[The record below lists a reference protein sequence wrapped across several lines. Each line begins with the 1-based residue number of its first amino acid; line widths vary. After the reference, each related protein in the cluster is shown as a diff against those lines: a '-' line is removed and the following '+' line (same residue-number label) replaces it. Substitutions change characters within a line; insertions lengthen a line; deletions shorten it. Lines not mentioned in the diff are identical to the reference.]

1 MKKKI
6 VVSIA
11 IFALLLI
18 SVVFANSYV
27 QALSKE
33 ERLQLNKQILEQ
45 KLENNEITE
54 EQANQIYENMQ
65 ERITY
70 CDNLCQQ
77 NENCPIYQQNGD
89 CIQQNNQC
97 IQKNDNYI
105 RNCGRGQNHHNRM
118 CNR

>member
-1 MKKKI
+1 MKKKVIISI
-6 VVSIA
+6 V

-33 ERLQLNKQILEQ
+33 ERLQVKKGILEQ
-45 KLENNEITE
+45 KVEENKITKQ
-54 EQANQIYENMQ
+54 QADQIYDNME
-65 ERITY
+65 ERMTN
-70 CDNLCQQ
+70 CDNVCVQ
-77 NENCPIYQQNGD
+77 NENCPVYQQNGV
-89 CIQQNNQC
+89 CVQQDNN
-97 IQKNDNYI
+97 YM